1 MANGV
6 VYYKREAEYDGDR
19 TLDRSLTGNEVD
31 GNFFFLRGY
40 DIERIAVN
48 SETHELTLT
57 RVDGQKLKV
66 NIGQEIG
73 GVQISFNPNTGVLH
87 VITPA
92 GEYDVPGFLSLESG
106 IRIATDDTLDGSG
119 VMTDP
124 LRVSAT
130 EKTGTFAAADEFR
143 DLSAD
148 NGTLTKDE
156 GEPLGKGY
164 RIVTK
169 ENISN
174 FGLLY
179 SYNDVLAIKEDLESA
194 SSPWRVPSKADWDKM
209 LNSIED
215 ADECDV
221 NTKMHD
227 VTTSNKWLGAV
238 AGEKLKA
245 TSMWAEAVD
254 DAKGKDTYGFAV
266 LPVGYIHPEND
277 GTEVGGKK
285 HAAFWSTTEEDD
297 EHDMFIKRFD
307 DDRKTVYQSTWGPE
321 EKLSIRLV
329 KDYDGSN
336 YDESEYIEGIGMTLT
351 CVLMEDSST
360 VWTRVNISPR
370 QYTGATRADL
380 WDTEFSDAENVTEI
394 YLINEWDGEKW
405 IKRQMRDGQTIILR
419 EYDDPQLGHLKYH
432 EFILVKEDD
441 GTEVLKDTVAL
452 LEKEIDDELRELG
465 ADIRAVAS
473 DVADLSGATD
483 SVIEDLSAETAQRI
497 AKDEELDARITLN
510 NGGIEALTQAL
521 LNETTARTQADSVHT
536 EKIGNLENGLTSET
550 ATRRE
555 EDERLQAQITANKI
569 IQDVDDR
576 TVRVSPSPDGTTLY
590 VPFDFETIG
599 WSDNGKIKTKLRLN
613 PVDTTNPE
621 VATSYQLQ
629 YKNSN
634 GNWVNIEDSAT
645 IEIMKD
651 RFILNVSIIGVNPS
665 VTGDQEALNRI
676 YDKSLDKF
684 NNYIGPDAIPCL
696 VFAFLV
702 PSKQF
707 PDESISG
714 YVVNVIPIGD
724 FLAENEFGD
733 GLEVDDHLVKVKIYP
748 GSESYLSVIPEGI
761 KLTGIDAAISEA
773 VEGVSSKVSEVSAS
787 CLDNEADIATLTTDL
802 DNEVATREAADQA
815 LDTKANAVSAA
826 VETVAAGLA
835 EETSNRTAADT
846 TLQSKLN
853 EVSASVDTLS
863 LTYTDD
869 KINLL
874 SNGNVIASIDT
885 TGFTK
890 DRLIKSVGLEYDETG
905 KPYLKIVWKTLTGDE
920 VTKIYL
926 EELLYQA
933 GNGIDMQNNVFSV
946 KIDPASDPYLTVGA
960 NGLKLS
966 GVENVAIGNVVTS
979 ISPAEAADQSLVR
992 IIDGAH
998 KFYVSNSAA
1007 DIKHNGT
1014 PVASILETLLSK
1026 VAALEGNV
1034 ADLTSQL
1041 ATANNKIAQLESK
1054 LDEVYGDNLKTKVV
1068 DTMAR
1073 TIVGY
1078 PQQIGIKLVNSLDQE
1093 TSDTTQVDKIKI
1105 KFAADAEFVADNI

>member
-73 GVQISFNPNTGVLH
+73 GVQISFDPNAGILH

-130 EKTGTFAAADEFR
+130 EKTGTFAAVDEFR
-143 DLSAD
+143 DLST
-148 NGTLTKDE
+148 NRETLKAED
-156 GEPLGKGY
+156 GEFLGKGY

-169 ENISN
+169 ESISN

-179 SYNDVLAIKEDLESA
+179 NYGDVVAIKEDLEA
-194 SSPWRVPSKADWDKM
+194 VSSPWRVPSKEDWDKM

-215 ADECDV
+215 ADECDET
-221 NTKMHD
+221 TKMHD

-245 TSMWAEAVD
+245 TTMWAEDRD
-254 DAKGKDTYGFAV
+254 DAKGKDTFGFAV
-266 LPVGYIHPEND
+266 LPMGYIEDN

-285 HAAFWSTTEEDD
+285 YAAFWSTTEEDD
-297 EHDMFIKRFD
+297 EQDMFIKRFD
-307 DDRKTVYQSTWGPE
+307 DDRSTVYQSTWDPRK
-321 EKLSIRLV
+321 KLSIRLV
-329 KDYDGSN
+329 KDYNGSN

-360 VWTRVNISPR
+360 IWTKVNISPS
-370 QYTGATRADL
+370 QYTGATRSGL
-380 WDTEFSDAENVTEI
+380 WDTEFSDAENVAEL

-405 IKRQMRDGQTIILR
+405 IKRQMLDGQSVIIR
-419 EYDDPQLGHLKYH
+419 DYDDPELGNLKYH
-432 EFILVKEDD
+432 EFILVKDD
-441 GTEVLKDTVAL
+441 NGKEVLKDTVAL
-452 LEKEIDDELRELG
+452 LEKEIDEELRELG
-465 ADIRAVAS
+465 SDIHEVAERTTALETGLADETSARTAADTALNDYIDRVNQKVIDYSAGLIEVVAN
-473 DVADLSGATD
+473 VATNANNIQHLSGSVATEISERRAAD
-483 SVIEDLSAETAQRI
+483 TELQNQINRNKVIEDDGTVKLEIT
-497 AKDEELDARITLN
+497 DEGT
-510 NGGIEALTQAL
+510 
-521 LNETTARTQADSVHT
+521 
-536 EKIGNLENGLTSET
+536 K
-550 ATRRE
+550 
-555 EDERLQAQITANKI
+555 
-569 IQDVDDR
+569 
-576 TVRVSPSPDGTTLY
+576 VRAHVDGTTIS
-590 VPFDFETIG
+590 FDSGGQMKSNVTLVEVTDGLDADVAHAYELHYRVSDTETVKIIG
-599 WSDNGKIKTKLRLN
+599 SDRIN
-613 PVDTTNPE
+613 
-621 VATSYQLQ
+621 VA
-629 YKNSN
+629 
-634 GNWVNIEDSAT
+634 
-645 IEIMKD
+645 KD
-651 RFILNVSIIGVNPS
+651 RFIKDVRLSNMNATVTEDGIIHDGPESDPAIVFS
-665 VTGDQEALNRI
+665 FI
-676 YDKSLDKF
+676 KSDGT
-684 NNYIGPDAIPCL
+684 YEL
-696 VFAFLV
+696 V
-702 PSKQF
+702 K
-707 PDESISG
+707 
-714 YVVNVIPIGD
+714 VNVAE
-724 FLAENEFGD
+724 FLKDEEFGD
-733 GLEVDDHLVKVKIYP
+733 GLTVDSNHVVSVKKSP
-748 GSESYLSVIPEGI
+748 DSEAFLSVTHDGI
-761 KLTGIDAAISEA
+761 KITGVQNAIDAAVA
-773 VEGVSSKVSEVSAS
+773 VVSAT
-787 CLDNEADIATLTTDL
+787 CDDNTADIATLTTDI

-815 LDTKANAVSAA
+815 LETRMNTVSAA
-826 VETVAAGLA
+826 VESVATGLA

-869 KINLL
+869 KINLM

-890 DRLIKSVGLEYDETG
+890 DKLIKSVELYTVAEPGAG
-905 KPYLKIVWKTLTGDE
+905 VAAPYIKIVWKTTTGEDI
-920 VTKIYL
+920 TRIPL
-926 EELLYQA
+926 EGLVDVYQA

-992 IIDGAH
+992 IIDGSH

-1007 DIKHNGT
+1007 DIKHEGT
-1014 PVASILETLLSK
+1014 PVATILETLLSK

-1034 ADLTSQL
+1034 ADLTAQL

-1105 KFAADAEFVADNI
+1105 KFAPDAEFVADNI